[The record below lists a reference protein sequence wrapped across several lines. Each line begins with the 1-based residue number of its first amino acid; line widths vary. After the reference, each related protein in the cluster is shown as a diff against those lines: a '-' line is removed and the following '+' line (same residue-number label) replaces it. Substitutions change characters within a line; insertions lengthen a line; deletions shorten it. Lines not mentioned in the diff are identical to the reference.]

1 VKYSASLDIGSGY
14 SMIFRLF
21 SFQLPLR
28 EIRIMISEK
37 NRNGEQ
43 IAERVINSQ
52 FRRTKSEPESIG
64 L

>member
-1 VKYSASLDIGSGY
+1 
-14 SMIFRLF
+14 MIFRLF